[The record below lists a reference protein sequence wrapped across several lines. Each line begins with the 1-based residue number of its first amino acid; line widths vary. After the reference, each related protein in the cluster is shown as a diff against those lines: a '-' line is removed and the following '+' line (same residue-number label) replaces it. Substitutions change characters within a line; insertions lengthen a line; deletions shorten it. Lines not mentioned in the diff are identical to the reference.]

1 MIRAGMA
8 VPRLLGAVLLVP
20 VDARYLLRKGWT
32 GAVERAPVS
41 ESWGALPWPCARVVS
56 LSVPPPP
63 YEATV
68 ERYFTGAGIAKSSA
82 RIYRASPT
90 AWG

>member
-1 MIRAGMA
+1 MRRPG
-8 VPRLLGAVLLVP
+8 
-20 VDARYLLRKGWT
+20 
-32 GAVERAPVS
+32 
-41 ESWGALPWPCARVVS
+41 ARVVS

-68 ERYFTGAGIAKSSA
+68 ERYFTGAGRAKYSA